1 MSALDN
7 SDVQRTSIATFIAR
21 VVAGGVPAL
30 LLLELLMRFYAF
42 APRELQPDL
51 GYVVADGATTHWN
64 REGNGTGHW
73 GAHGIRASVDAK
85 PHGKTVLVL
94 GDSLTEAVHVNESPS
109 TSTVFPCG

>member
-30 LLLELLMRFYAF
+30 LLLELVMRFYAF

-73 GAHGIRASVDAK
+73 GAHGIRASVDRK
-85 PHGKTVLVL
+85 PHGKSTRLNSSHV
-94 GDSLTEAVHVNESPS
+94 SEARLAAS
-109 TSTVFPCG
+109 F